1 MACNLHF
8 PTSCYIFPAPASRC
22 QVVPPCRPGTRG
34 PGDTHCHINLGTNPD
49 TGQRYSN
56 CHWIPLPAEQTNSA
70 GCSRQL
76 CCGAAVYH
84 EQDSDTDCL
93 SAHWH
98 CRHRT
103 VTTVQHNLDI
113 RLLDISIH
121 IYISRLSQ
129 LHLISS
135 QSSWC
140 QTDTAT
146 LAKLIFSQS
155 TVDQS
160 SWSGEKDRFLKLK
173 KSFVVLRSRDHALL
187 TWYLFRTF
195 SQSAAPS
202 FPLLWPLHWS
212 PAGHGQSVLPPRRQ
226 RTTAT
231 S

>member
-8 PTSCYIFPAPASRC
+8 PTSCSIFPAPAPRC
-22 QVVPPCRPGTRG
+22 QVVPPCRPGSRARG
-34 PGDTHCHINLGTNPD
+34 TLIVTSTSAQTQTL
-49 TGQRYSN
+49 RYSK
-56 CHWIPLPAEQTNSA
+56 CHWINLLAEQNNYGSYSS
-70 GCSRQL
+70 SRQL

-113 RLLDISIH
+113 RLDISIH

-146 LAKLIFSQS
+146 LAKLIFS
-155 TVDQS
+155 
-160 SWSGEKDRFLKLK
+160 
-173 KSFVVLRSRDHALL
+173 
-187 TWYLFRTF
+187 
-195 SQSAAPS
+195 
-202 FPLLWPLHWS
+202 LLWTR
-212 PAGHGQSVLPPRRQ
+212 PAGQGRKIDF
-226 RTTAT
+226 
-231 S
+231 

>member
-1 MACNLHF
+1 MACNLHLLLHQGAKLSL
-8 PTSCYIFPAPASRC
+8 PSL
-22 QVVPPCRPGTRG
+22 QTRVQG

-49 TGQRYSN
+49 TGQRCLNRSSN
-56 CHWIPLPAEQTNSA
+56 CHWIPLLAEQNNYA

-140 QTDTAT
+140 QTDTGSHT
-146 LAKLIFSQS
+146 SESNIYCGPGQL
-155 TVDQS
+155 VR
-160 SWSGEKDRFLKLK
+160 GER
-173 KSFVVLRSRDHALL
+173 
-187 TWYLFRTF
+187 
-195 SQSAAPS
+195 
-202 FPLLWPLHWS
+202 
-212 PAGHGQSVLPPRRQ
+212 
-226 RTTAT
+226 
-231 S
+231 